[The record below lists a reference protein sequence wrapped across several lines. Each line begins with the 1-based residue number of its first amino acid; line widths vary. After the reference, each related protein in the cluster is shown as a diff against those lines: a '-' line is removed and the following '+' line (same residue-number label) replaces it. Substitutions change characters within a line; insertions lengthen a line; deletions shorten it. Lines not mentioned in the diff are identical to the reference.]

1 MTIMMESRKQ
11 TDRGKLVRIWGEDF
25 SISQIHEKAPGHKI
39 SGRGIY
45 ALYKDDKLVYTGIA
59 KKSIRGRLK
68 DHLRDKL
75 KGKWNKFSFYQVKKT
90 QYIKDIETLILR
102 IGKPKL
108 NTVKGTF
115 RSKCKVK

>member
-1 MTIMMESRKQ
+1 MRKSRKQ
-11 TDRGKLVRIWGEDF
+11 TDRGKLVGGWGEDL
-25 SISQIHEKAPGHKI
+25 SISRIYDEALGHKK

-45 ALYKDDKLVYTGIA
+45 ALYKDDRLVYVGKTG
-59 KKSIRGRLK
+59 KSIRKRLK

-108 NTVKGTF
+108 NIVKGTF
-115 RSKCKVK
+115 RSKHRIK